1 MSLNIKKML
10 EEGVAAH
17 NSGDLEKAEK
27 LYRFIL
33 KESPS
38 HADVNYNLGLI
49 EYSRSNYK
57 KASNFFRNALDAN
70 ERIESFWLSYIKALI
85 NNNDLGD
92 AKRAIEKVEGKG
104 FLSNKSVPFDI
115 HFYLATALQIE
126 GRFAEAEVSYKRAI
140 LLNPNLDQ
148 AYNNL
153 GITLQE
159 LGRFQEAKDSYKQAI
174 KLKPYNYK
182 AHSNLGIVLEELGNL
197 EDAEACQRLTIKLK
211 SDYFEAYN
219 NLGIILY
226 KLGRLKESEVSYKAA
241 IKLHP
246 EFAEAYCNLGAVLK
260 ELGELKEAEDSYIKA
275 LKIKS
280 DYVEVYYNLGL
291 MLEEQARYDEAEH
304 RYKQAI
310 ELQPG
315 YVKAYN
321 NLGSAL
327 KELGRLDEAEE
338 NYRKAI
344 SLDATNSEAM
354 HMLAALIGEK
364 TEAAPLEYVE
374 KLFDHYANN
383 FESSLVKKLGYR
395 IPSIIANRITERNNN
410 QSLGSIV
417 DIGCGTGLF
426 GAEIK
431 KYCNYLEGIDLSEKM
446 LEIARKANNYDSLI
460 KDDVVNFLK
469 KGNLNFD
476 YFVFNDVFVYIGD
489 LSTVFKL
496 IKARNQ
502 KAGKLAFSTED
513 GSGDSFLLEMT
524 GRYSHS
530 KKYIETLCYKYEYK
544 LSYFETLPLRKEKSR
559 TIPGGLYILDF

>member
-1 MSLNIKKML
+1 MSSNIKKML

-17 NSGDLEKAEK
+17 NFGDLEKAEK
-27 LYRFIL
+27 LYRGIL

-49 EYSRSNYK
+49 EYSRSNYR
-57 KASNFFRNALDAN
+57 KASDFFRNALAVN
-70 ERIESFWLSYIKALI
+70 KSVESFWLSYIKALI

-92 AKRAIEKVEGKG
+92 AKRAIEEVERKG
-104 FLSNKSVPFDI
+104 VLSNKSVPFDI
-115 HFYLATALQIE
+115 HFYLATALQIK

-140 LLNPNLDQ
+140 LLNPNLDK

-174 KLKPYNYK
+174 KLKPDNYK
-182 AHSNLGIVLEELGNL
+182 AHSNLGIVLQELGNL

-211 SDYFEAYN
+211 SDYFEAHN

-226 KLGRLKESEVSYKAA
+226 KLGRLKDSALSYKVALR
-241 IKLHP
+241 LHP

-260 ELGELKEAEDSYIKA
+260 ELGELKDAEDSYIKA

-280 DYVEVYYNLGL
+280 DYVEAYYNLGL
-291 MLEEQARYDEAEH
+291 MLEEQARYDEAEY

-315 YVKAYN
+315 YANAHN
-321 NLGSAL
+321 NLGSTL
-327 KELGRLDEAEE
+327 KELGRLDEAERS
-338 NYRKAI
+338 YRKAI
-344 SLDATNSEAM
+344 SLDSTNTEAK
-354 HMLAALIGEK
+354 HMLAALLGKKPE
-364 TEAAPLEYVE
+364 TAPLEYVE
-374 KLFDHYANN
+374 RLFDYYANN
-383 FESSLVKKLGYR
+383 FESSLVEKLDYR
-395 IPSIIANRITERNNN
+395 IPSIITNRMIELNNT
-410 QSLGSIV
+410 QSFGSIV
-417 DIGCGTGLF
+417 DVGCGTGLF

-446 LEIARKANNYDSLI
+446 LEIARKANNYDYLI

-469 KGNLNFD
+469 RGNLNFD
-476 YFVFNDVFVYIGD
+476 YFVFNDVFVYLGE
-489 LSTVFKL
+489 LTPVFKL

-513 GSGDSFLLEMT
+513 GSGDDFSLETT

-530 KKYIETLCYKYEYK
+530 KKYIERLCSKYGYKIIH
-544 LSYFETLPLRKEKSR
+544 FENVPLRKEKNE
-559 TIPGGLYILDF
+559 TIVGGVYILSF